1 MIIDTKY
8 KSLFLFPAVGITI
21 SLSCISVFAAALG
34 GQDMMA
40 WLGATAVA
48 MVLPAIMVYLIV
60 GNIYTTSEN
69 MPLFLFITA
78 LGVMIAGWEQFI
90 EGASGWAPTLV
101 AIGSAVL
108 VILYVFWFSR
118 YGRQPSSQFVVG
130 STLPEFSLK
139 LIDGAPFS
147 SSALIG
153 APALIIFYRG
163 NWCPICT
170 GQIKNIVNRY
180 QDFEKL
186 GIKVML
192 ISSQPDRHSQNIYAR
207 YNFPGIMAI
216 DENNQVAERL
226 GIAVRNGLPLGISG
240 GYSSDTVLPTVLG
253 TNKTG
258 TILFAD
264 QTDNYRVR
272 PDPQSFLAIL
282 RRTGAQSK

>member
-1 MIIDTKY
+1 M
-8 KSLFLFPAVGITI
+8 V
-21 SLSCISVFAAALG
+21 
-34 GQDMMA
+34 A
-40 WLGATAVA
+40 WLGATLVA
-48 MVLPAIMVYLIV
+48 IVLPAIMVYLIA

-69 MPLFLFITA
+69 MPLFLFIAA
-78 LGVMIAGWEQFI
+78 LGVMTVCWEQFI
-90 EGASGWAPTLV
+90 EGTSGWAPTLV

-108 VILYVFWFSR
+108 IILYVFWFSR
-118 YGRQPSSQFVVG
+118 YGRQPSSQLVVG
-130 STLPEFSLK
+130 ATLPVFSLK
-139 LIDGAPFS
+139 LIDGTTFS
-147 SSALIG
+147 SSTLIG

-170 GQIKNIVNRY
+170 GQIKNIISRHE
-180 QDFEKL
+180 DFERL

-192 ISSQPDRHSQNIYAR
+192 ISSQPDRHSQSIYAR
-207 YNFPGIMAI
+207 HSFPGIMAI

-253 TNKTG
+253 TNKIG

-282 RRTGAQSK
+282 RRTGVKSK

>member
-8 KSLFLFPAVGITI
+8 KSFFLFPAVGITI
-21 SLSCISVFAAALG
+21 SLSCVSVFAAALG
-34 GQDMMA
+34 GQEMMA
-40 WLGATAVA
+40 WLGATSVA
-48 MVLPAIMVYLIV
+48 IVLPAIMVYLIA

-78 LGVMIAGWEQFI
+78 LGVMIACWEQFI
-90 EGASGWAPTLV
+90 EGVSGWTPTLV
-101 AIGSAVL
+101 AIGSAIL

-118 YGRQPSSQFVVG
+118 YGRYPSSQLVVG
-130 STLPEFSLK
+130 ATLPVFSLK
-139 LIDGAPFS
+139 LIDGTTFS
-147 SSALIG
+147 TSTLIG

-170 GQIKNIVNRY
+170 GQIKYIVSRY
-180 QDFEKL
+180 QDFERL

-192 ISSQPDRHSQNIYAR
+192 ISSQPDRHSQSIYAR
-207 YNFPGIMAI
+207 YSFPGIMAI

-264 QTDNYRVR
+264 QTNNYRVR

-282 RRTGAQSK
+282 RRTGVKSK